1 MSDPS
6 QEPQQQKPGAF
17 SGFMGRLAEKA
28 VYALV
33 FWGVG
38 TAVVGGALY
47 MWMGVLSQALAMAA
61 VLVLLLIVLGLI
73 GGGIG

>member
-6 QEPQQQKPGAF
+6 QEPSQKKPGAF
-17 SGFMGRLAEKA
+17 SGLMGRIAEKA
-28 VYALV
+28 LYALI

-47 MWMGVLSQALAMAA
+47 LWMGVLSQALAMAA
-61 VLVLLLIVLGLI
+61 VLVVLLILLGLV
-73 GGGIG
+73 GGIG